1 MQDDRDLLLFVDL
14 HGHSRKKN
22 LFMYGNS
29 QKTDTVWREK
39 VFPFLLEK
47 NATIF
52 NYSDCS
58 FAV

>member
-1 MQDDRDLLLFVDL
+1 MQDERELLLFVDL

-22 LFMYGNS
+22 MFMYGNS
-29 QKTDTVWREK
+29 EKNDTRHREK
-39 VFPFLLEK
+39 IFPFILEK
-47 NATIF
+47 TADTF